1 MTPTTRKPAVALGW
15 FPHNAATE
23 SAVIDMASSRQIAL
37 RTRLRNHYWLTEG
50 RPIGAATVGIIRKKM
65 TMIDLRDVL
74 SEEEVSEV
82 LSDHYGFTA
91 TADGWTIPDLDE
103 ARGVAIGSLEAIR
116 ARASAGGKAKA
127 AKAAAAEATGQIEG
141 HNF

>member
-1 MTPTTRKPAVALGW
+1 MRLFPVIARLGLAFLLVLGVQGPASAAVEIAFHSRELGGS
-15 FPHNAATE
+15 FPHAFVRMTGTVDATGE
-23 SAVIDMASSRQIAL
+23 PV
-37 RTRLRNHYWLTEG
+37 
-50 RPIGAATVGIIRKKM
+50 
-65 TMIDLRDVL
+65 DLA
-74 SEEEVSEV
+74 
-82 LSDHYGFTA
+82 YGFTA